1 MGIYDRDYY
10 DADVQSG
17 FRSTIASWPWTYRLI
32 AFTVAVFLI
41 DALSGWRL
49 TQWGC
54 FKLDAVYRF
63 QIWRFFTFQFLHD
76 NRSLGHLFFNM
87 LALFF
92 FGRFVESEIGRRQF
106 LAFYLLCGVSGAVVY
121 LVLALAGAV
130 GVGSMVGASAGV
142 FGVIV
147 ACAVIAP
154 NMTVLFMFVFPMP
167 IRVLAILTVAIAGL
181 VLILQGPNA
190 GGEAAHL
197 GGAAV
202 GFFLIHNRGFLAWA
216 DRVGSSTGGRRMRF
230 GLPHFK
236 SLLPDR
242 SVSDEELDRLLDKVR
257 EHGLDSLTTRE
268 KNTLKRASKERRNRQ
283 RRF

>member
-10 DADVQSG
+10 DADSQAG
-17 FRSTIASWPWTYRLI
+17 FRSTLASWPWTYRLI
-32 AFTVAVFLI
+32 AFTTIVFLI
-41 DALSGWRL
+41 DAFSKWQL
-49 TQWGC
+49 TNWGS
-54 FKLDAVYRF
+54 FSPDDMYRF
-63 QIWRFFTFQFLHD
+63 QIWRIFTFQFLH
-76 NRSLGHLFFNM
+76 SPQFGHIFFNM

-92 FGRFVESEIGRRQF
+92 FGRFVESEIGKRQF
-106 LAFYLLCGVSGAVVY
+106 LAFYLICGTSGALFYWV
-121 LVLALAGAV
+121 LVAMNLV
-130 GVGSMVGASAGV
+130 REGSLVGASAGV

-167 IRVLAILTVAIAGL
+167 IRVLAILTVVIAGL
-181 VLILQGPNA
+181 VLVMQGENA

-202 GFFLIHNRGFLAWA
+202 GFFLINNRGLLAWA
-216 DRVGSSTGGRRMRF
+216 DAIGSGSAIRRRSRYRMPN
-230 GLPHFK
+230 LK
-236 SLLPDR
+236 SFLPDR

-257 EHGLDSLTTRE
+257 EQGLDSLTSRE

-283 RRF
+283 RRL